1 MELVLINQIIMVKLH
16 YILACER
23 EKRTALHHAA
33 MIATHKAKKGDP
45 TKDIESIID
54 LLLKY

>member
-1 MELVLINQIIMVKLH
+1 MLINQIIMVKLH

-54 LLLKY
+54 LLLKH